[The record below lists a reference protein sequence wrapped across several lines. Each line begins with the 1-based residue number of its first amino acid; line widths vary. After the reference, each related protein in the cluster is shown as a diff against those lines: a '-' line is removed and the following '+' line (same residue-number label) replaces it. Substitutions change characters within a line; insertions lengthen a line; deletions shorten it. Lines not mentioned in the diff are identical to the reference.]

1 MSVIKHVTL
10 NRSDDWSIDAP
21 LYTSQLDI
29 IVARRLDT
37 RGLHLESDDTPK
49 QLKAREKIPHNVSA
63 RISAVVVAYA
73 PYSNLKGGTNSKSD
87 AYLKLGA
94 YILVYNSK

>member
-1 MSVIKHVTL
+1 MGSIESVRRYEQTFSRKRTLVIMSVIKYVTL

-49 QLKAREKIPHNVSA
+49 QLKAR
-63 RISAVVVAYA
+63 
-73 PYSNLKGGTNSKSD
+73 
-87 AYLKLGA
+87 
-94 YILVYNSK
+94 

>member
-49 QLKAREKIPHNVSA
+49 QLKKYH
-63 RISAVVVAYA
+63 
-73 PYSNLKGGTNSKSD
+73 
-87 AYLKLGA
+87 
-94 YILVYNSK
+94 ILLVLE

>member
-49 QLKAREKIPHNVSA
+49 QLKAREKIPHTVSA
-63 RISAVVVAYA
+63 RISAVVVVEA
-73 PYSNLKGGTNSKSD
+73 PYCILKGAEEGVLIRGVT
-87 AYLKLGA
+87 L
-94 YILVYNSK
+94 I

>member
-49 QLKAREKIPHNVSA
+49 QLKARLKNTTY
-63 RISAVVVAYA
+63 RK
-73 PYSNLKGGTNSKSD
+73 YSNKRRR
-87 AYLKLGA
+87 YC
-94 YILVYNSK
+94 